1 MIIFYDANCPLCQV
15 AMQHLKRSDIEQ
27 KITLEDLNA
36 DDFSRRFPTVNQ
48 HQAMNILQ
56 AQTSSGQMIYGLD
69 VTYQAWRSVG
79 KYPWLK
85 IIRLPVIRFF
95 ADSVYRVFA
104 KYRHHISRF
113 LMPNSVCSS
122 GQCSNKAKG
131 EK

>member
-1 MIIFYDANCPLCQV
+1 
-15 AMQHLKRSDIEQ
+15 MQHLKRSDIEQ